1 VITLLLSN
9 WKLVLL
15 GVLVLALG
23 IQSYRLQ
30 GAQGEV
36 QVLTVE
42 ARARQERDAL
52 RELQNLKNKERTDE
66 EHLAA
71 RRRASTSV
79 VRVDGPGIRPFQ
91 PKQPTP
97 GSDQAISC
105 VTGRQLDEA
114 VAGIA
119 QRASERLAGV
129 LRRDG
134 ERRTGDARE
143 AEGVAADFRACKAWA
158 VGVN

>member
-42 ARARQERDAL
+42 AKARQERDAL

-66 EHLAA
+66 EYLAA
-71 RRRASTSV
+71 RKRALNSV
-79 VRVDGPGIRPFQ
+79 VRVDGPGIKPRETVPSQSGPDPIACFDRGKLNEELAGLYERLSQ
-91 PKQPTP
+91 RLT
-97 GSDQAISC
+97 
-105 VTGRQLDEA
+105 
-114 VAGIA
+114 GIA
-119 QRASERLAGV
+119 
-129 LRRDG
+129 
-134 ERRTGDARE
+134 RE
-143 AEGVAADFRACKAWA
+143 GEGVAADYRACQAWA
-158 VGVN
+158 VGLN

>member
-66 EHLAA
+66 EYLAA
-71 RRRASTSV
+71 RKRASNSV
-79 VRVDGPGIRPFQ
+79 VRVDGPGIKPRETVPSTSGPDPIACFDRGKLNQ
-91 PKQPTP
+91 ELA
-97 GSDQAISC
+97 GLIERHAERLS
-105 VTGRQLDEA
+105 
-114 VAGIA
+114 GIA
-119 QRASERLAGV
+119 
-129 LRRDG
+129 
-134 ERRTGDARE
+134 RE
-143 AEGVAADFRACKAWA
+143 GEGVASDYRACKAWA

>member
-15 GVLVLALG
+15 GALVLALG

-36 QVLTVE
+36 RVLVTE
-42 ARARQERDAL
+42 AKARQERDAL

-71 RRRASTSV
+71 RRRASNSV
-79 VRVDGPGIRPFQ
+79 VRVDGPGIK
-91 PKQPTP
+91 PKPTVESSSSGP
-97 GSDQAISC
+97 DPIACFDRGKLNQELAGLIDRAAERLS
-105 VTGRQLDEA
+105 
-114 VAGIA
+114 GIA
-119 QRASERLAGV
+119 REGEGLAS
-129 LRRDG
+129 DY
-134 ERRTGDARE
+134 
-143 AEGVAADFRACKAWA
+143 RACKAWA
-158 VGVN
+158 VGQN

>member
-9 WKLVLL
+9 WKLVLVGL
-15 GVLVLALG
+15 LVLALG

-36 QVLTVE
+36 QVLQAE
-42 ARARQERDAL
+42 AKARQDRDAL

-79 VRVDGPGIRPFQ
+79 VRVDGPGIKPRETV
-91 PKQPTP
+91 PTNGGP
-97 GSDQAISC
+97 DPIACFDRGKLNQELAGLIERHAERLS
-105 VTGRQLDEA
+105 
-114 VAGIA
+114 GIA
-119 QRASERLAGV
+119 
-129 LRRDG
+129 
-134 ERRTGDARE
+134 RE
-143 AEGVAADFRACKAWA
+143 GEGVAADFRACKAWA

>member
-1 VITLLLSN
+1 MITFLLSN
-9 WKLVLL
+9 WKVLVVGL
-15 GVLVLALG
+15 LVLALG

-36 QVLTVE
+36 RVLTVE
-42 ARARQERDAL
+42 AKARSDRDAL

-79 VRVDGPGIRPFQ
+79 VRVDGPGIK
-91 PKQPTP
+91 PKPTVE
-97 GSDQAISC
+97 SS
-105 VTGRQLDEA
+105 TGGPDPIACFDRGKLNEELA
-114 VAGIA
+114 GYLGRHAERLSGIA
-119 QRASERLAGV
+119 
-129 LRRDG
+129 
-134 ERRTGDARE
+134 RE
-143 AEGVAADFRACKAWA
+143 GEGVAADFRACRAWA